1 LLVLEGF
8 LLLSF
13 TTLDLFA
20 FYIAFEA
27 VLIPMFLIIG
37 IWGSRLER
45 IKAA

>member
-1 LLVLEGF
+1 MLILEGF

-13 TTLDLFA
+13 TVLDLFV
-20 FYIAFEA
+20 FYLAFES

-37 IWGSRLER
+37 MWGSRLER